1 MKKKCANFQHGDFQT
16 QEEKWSPE
24 IVDYV
29 HDLILADPQILV
41 SAVKYGDVSQVGS
54 KMFETIFNGN
64 LQAGFI
70 AFSVT

>member
-1 MKKKCANFQHGDFQT
+1 MKKKYANFQHGDFQT

-41 SAVKYGDVSQVGS
+41 SAVEMSAKQVA
-54 KMFETIFNGN
+54 KC
-64 LQAGFI
+64 LKQY
-70 AFSVT
+70 